1 MTTNAQRESATIYQ
15 FPVGGR
21 AGRARGSLD
30 KAPGADSLPT
40 ITYGGSWY
48 HDDAI
53 REAAEAAR
61 KTN

>member
-21 AGRARGSLD
+21 AGLSPRGGLD
-30 KAPGADSLPT
+30 KASGPESLPT

-48 HDDAI
+48 HDEAI
-53 REAAEAAR
+53 REAAENAR
-61 KTN
+61 KN